1 MMRPR
6 GFSLV
11 ELVVVMV
18 LIAALAALG
27 LAAISAGLPG
37 QQLRGAARE
46 LAAELR
52 FTRAQAIAT
61 GREQVFLIHVGE
73 QRWQGAGERS
83 GELPADVALE
93 VVGAREELESPE
105 EIAIRFFPEGAA
117 TGGRLVLRRGEAAWR
132 VDVAWLTGEVR
143 LRRGEGEP

>member
-18 LIAALAALG
+18 LIAALATLG
-27 LAAISAGLPG
+27 LAAIGSGLPG

-61 GREQVFLIHVGE
+61 GREQVFSLDVGE
-73 QRWQGAGERS
+73 KRWRGAGDRS
-83 GELPADVALE
+83 GELPAAIALE
-93 VVGAREELESPE
+93 VTGAREELASPQVV
-105 EIAIRFFPEGAA
+105 AIRFFPEGAA
-117 TGGRLVLRRGEAAWR
+117 TGGRIVLRNGDAAWR

-143 LRRGEGEP
+143 LRRGEGAP

>member
-27 LAAISAGLPG
+27 LGAIGSGLPG
-37 QQLRGAARE
+37 QQLRGAAKE

-61 GREQVFLIHVGE
+61 GREQVFRIDVGE
-73 QRWQGAGERS
+73 KRWQGAGERS
-83 GELPADVALE
+83 GELPADIALE
-93 VVGAREELESPE
+93 VTGAREELETPQVV
-105 EIAIRFFPEGAA
+105 AIRFFPEGAA
-117 TGGRLVLRRGEAAWR
+117 TGGRLVLRNGEAAWR

>member
-18 LIAALAALG
+18 LIAALAAIG
-27 LAAISAGLPG
+27 LAAIGSGLPG

-52 FTRAQAIAT
+52 LARAQAIAT
-61 GREQVFLIHVGE
+61 GREQVFVIDVGRK
-73 QRWQGAGERS
+73 RWRGTGERS
-83 GELPADVALE
+83 GEWPEAIALE
-93 VVGAREELESPE
+93 VTGAREELESPE
-105 EIAIRFFPEGAA
+105 EVAIRFFPEGAA
-117 TGGRLVLRRGEAAWR
+117 TGGRVVLRRGEAAWR

-143 LRRGEGEP
+143 LRRGEGTP

>member
-11 ELVVVMV
+11 ELIVVMV

-27 LAAISAGLPG
+27 LAAIGSGLPG
-37 QQLRGAARE
+37 QKLRGAAKE

-61 GREQVFLIHVGE
+61 GREQVFRIDVGE
-73 QRWQGAGERS
+73 KRWRGAGERS
-83 GELPADVALE
+83 GELPEGIALE
-93 VVGAREELESPE
+93 VTGAREELESPQVV
-105 EIAIRFFPEGAA
+105 AIRFFPEGAA
-117 TGGRLVLRRGEAAWR
+117 TGGRLVLRSGEAAWR
-132 VDVAWLTGEVR
+132 VDVAWLTGEVK
-143 LRRGEGEP
+143 LRRGEGTP

>member
-27 LAAISAGLPG
+27 LGAIGGGLPG
-37 QQLRGAARE
+37 QQLRGAAKA

-61 GREQVFLIHVGE
+61 GREQVFSIDVGE
-73 QRWQGAGERS
+73 KRWQGIGDRT
-83 GELPADVALE
+83 GELPEDVALE
-93 VVGAREELESPE
+93 VTGAREELESSQVV
-105 EIAIRFFPEGAA
+105 AIRFFPEGAA
-117 TGGRLVLRRGEAAWR
+117 TGGRVVLRNGEAAWR

-143 LRRGEGEP
+143 LSRGEGEP